1 MSIKRVIVP
10 IETAEAGRA
19 ALKAA
24 AIVAAETGAEIEA
37 LHIRQRPQVPATEP
51 YAFGVAVSNEFLTG
65 LEQAAVEKAAALKRM
80 FDETA
85 KGVAAARWVE
95 REGVAPFDI
104 GAAARVADLAVYGR
118 TKAAGSYREAANL
131 EETLFQSGRPVLLAP
146 PDAFGAFPRRI
157 LFAWNGSREAARA
170 MAAAAAFFSR
180 AEAVGVVTFGAA
192 AAGVPGPDEAAKTLR
207 LHGVAAEMI
216 ARDKDDRDADGF
228 LDLARE
234 WRADLGV
241 MGAYSHAR
249 WRQIVLGGFTRG
261 MLAQTT
267 LPVLMAH

>member
-1 MSIKRVIVP
+1 MSIKRMIVP
-10 IETAEAGRA
+10 IETANAGRA

-51 YAFGVAVSNEFLTG
+51 YAFGATVSNEFLVG
-65 LEQAAVEKAAALKRM
+65 LEEAALEKAAALKRM
-80 FDETA
+80 FDEAA
-85 KGVAAARWVE
+85 KDAPAARWVE

-104 GAAARVADLAVYGR
+104 GAAARVADLAVFGR
-118 TKAAGSYREAANL
+118 TADADNYREAANL
-131 EETLFQSGRPVLLAP
+131 EETLFQSGRPVLLAS
-146 PDAFGAFPRRI
+146 GEILRAFPRRV

-170 MAAAAAFFSR
+170 MGAAAVFFSR
-180 AEAVGVVTFGAA
+180 AEAVGVVTFGAP
-192 AAGVPGPDEAAKTLR
+192 AAGVPGPEEVARTLR
-207 LHGVAAEMI
+207 LHGVAAEII
-216 ARDKDDRDADGF
+216 ARDRDDRDAEGF
-228 LDLARE
+228 IGLARE

-261 MLAQTT
+261 MLAQKA